1 MLIVYQILK
10 ICAYGIPN
18 PKHVPIVNRMSY
30 TLTKTRHFLLSF
42 YLQKCS
48 LSNPLFIIIV
58 VNDESSVL
66 AEMYHCFP
74 SETIVFKITIKF
86 DNSLRIIRSKS
97 RKVTVENQF
106 IIRLKNPRFLNLN
119 LKRLKQIWKI
129 GANHNLRKRN
139 ISLKLQLRYRKW
151 IKTPQRIR
159 SGGYSVPATKE
170 SSLFI

>member
-1 MLIVYQILK
+1 MLIVYKILK

-18 PKHVPIVNRMSY
+18 PKHVPIVKRMSY

-42 YLQKCS
+42 YLQKWS

-66 AEMYHCFP
+66 DHCFP
-74 SETIVFKITIKF
+74 SETIVFNITIKF
-86 DNSLRIIRSKS
+86 DNSLRTIRSRS

-119 LKRLKQIWKI
+119 LKKLKQIWKI

-159 SGGYSVPATKE
+159 SGG
-170 SSLFI
+170 